1 MTSEDSQMSSVKHQW
16 RTDRLSHLQAAIED
30 DIARDRYNGAVL
42 IVARGGEIA
51 FQHAIG
57 AHDQAQTRPLAM
69 DSVFSIFSVTKAI
82 TNVLAFR
89 AIELGQFALTS
100 KICDI
105 IPEFF
110 TPARSPIT
118 IFDLLT
124 HTSGLP
130 PFFTPRADLNIDRF
144 DDVLAAICQVA
155 HPIGPPGAKVE
166 YSPMANHALLGE
178 AVRRSDPAR
187 RSYRQIAQDEIFTP
201 LKMTDSSIGRRKDLA
216 ARHVVPDFRN
226 LIYSHPSSSNLGP
239 NGAFE
244 EEHAEM
250 PWVGAVCSVPDL
262 FRFAEML
269 RRGGELDGAR
279 ILSPAIIELA
289 RRNWT
294 GDKPNELYATVAYRA
309 NWRIFPAYMGLGFAL
324 RGHGMHHALY
334 GTLASPETFGNYGA
348 GSSLFWVDPV
358 RDMTFA
364 FLSAGV
370 MAGDANIERFQ
381 RLSDIAISAAV

>member
-1 MTSEDSQMSSVKHQW
+1 MSSVRHEW
-16 RTDRLSHLQAAIED
+16 RTDRLNHLRAVIED

-51 FQHAIG
+51 FEDAIG
-57 AHDQAQTRPLAM
+57 SHDQAQTRALAM

-105 IPEFF
+105 IPEFA
-110 TPARSPIT
+110 TAARAPIT

-124 HTSGLP
+124 HSSGLP

-144 DDVLAAICQVA
+144 DDVLAAIYQVA
-155 HPIGPPGAKVE
+155 HPISPPGARVE

-201 LKMTDSSIGRRKDLA
+201 LKMKDSSIGRRADLA
-216 ARHVVPDFRN
+216 ARHVVPDFRD
-226 LIYSHPSSSNLGP
+226 LVYSHPSSSNLGP

-250 PWVGAVCSVPDL
+250 PWVGAVMSVPDL
-262 FRFAEML
+262 YRFAEML

-294 GDKPNELYATVAYRA
+294 GDKPNELYATVAHRA
-309 NWRIFPAYMGLGFAL
+309 GWRIFPAYMGLGFAL
-324 RGHGMHHALY
+324 RGGGMHHALY

-358 RDMTFA
+358 RDLTFA

-370 MAGDANIERFQ
+370 MASDTNIERFQ

>member
-1 MTSEDSQMSSVKHQW
+1 MNPEKHGM
-16 RTDRLSHLQAAIED
+16 RSDRLDHLKAVIQD
-30 DIARDRYNGAVL
+30 DIAKDRYNGAVL
-42 IVARGGEIA
+42 IVGRGGKIVFEE
-51 FQHAIG
+51 AIG
-57 AHDQAQTRPLAM
+57 SKDQAQTRPLAL

-82 TNVLAFR
+82 TNVLALR

-100 KICDI
+100 RICDI
-105 IPEFF
+105 IPEFY
-110 TPARSPIT
+110 TPARAPIT
-118 IFDLLT
+118 VFDLLT
-124 HTSGLP
+124 HTAGLP
-130 PFFTPRADLNIDRF
+130 PLFSPKPGMYIDRF
-144 DDVLAAICQVA
+144 DEVLAAIYEVA
-155 HPIGPPGAKVE
+155 HPISPPGARVE

-178 AVRRSDPAR
+178 AVRRTDPAK
-187 RSYRQIAQDEIFTP
+187 RSYRQIVQDEVFTP
-201 LKMTDSSIGRRKDLA
+201 LKMNDSSIGRRADIK

-226 LIYSHPSSSNLGP
+226 LVYSHPGHSDLGP

-262 FRFAEML
+262 YRFAEMF
-269 RRGGELDGAR
+269 RRKGELDGAR

-289 RRNWT
+289 CRNWT
-294 GDKPNELYATVAYRA
+294 GDKQNELYATVAHRA
-309 NWRIFPAYMGLGFAL
+309 NWRTFPAYMGLGFAL

-358 RDMTFA
+358 RDITFA

-370 MAGDANIERFQ
+370 MASDTNIERFQ

>member
-1 MTSEDSQMSSVKHQW
+1 MSKHQW
-16 RTDRLSHLQAAIED
+16 RSDRLRHLKAVIED

-51 FQHAIG
+51 FQEAIG
-57 AHDQAQTRPLAM
+57 SREQVHNTQRTPLAL

-82 TNVLAFR
+82 TNVATFR

-105 IPEFF
+105 IPEFA
-110 TPARSPIT
+110 TPARAPIT

-124 HTSGLP
+124 HTAGLP
-130 PFFTPRADLNIDRF
+130 PFFSPRPDLNIDKF
-144 DDVLAAICQVA
+144 DDVLAAIYKAA
-155 HPIGPPGAKVE
+155 HPISPPGARVE

-178 AVRRSDPAR
+178 AVRRTDPQK
-187 RSYRQIAQDEIFTP
+187 RSYRDIIHEDIFGP
-201 LKMTDSSIGRRKDLA
+201 LKMDSSSIGRRADLKP
-216 ARHVVPDFRN
+216 RHVVPDFRD
-226 LIYSHPSSSNLGP
+226 LIYSHPSSSNFGP

-262 FRFAEML
+262 HRFAEML
-269 RRGGELDGAR
+269 RGGGELDGAR

-294 GDKPNELYATVAYRA
+294 GDKQNELYATVAYRA

-348 GSSLFWVDPV
+348 GSSLFWIDPV
-358 RDMTFA
+358 RDMTFT

-370 MAGDANIERFQ
+370 MAGDTNIE

>member
-1 MTSEDSQMSSVKHQW
+1 
-16 RTDRLSHLQAAIED
+16 
-30 DIARDRYNGAVL
+30 
-42 IVARGGEIA
+42 
-51 FQHAIG
+51 
-57 AHDQAQTRPLAM
+57 
-69 DSVFSIFSVTKAI
+69 
-82 TNVLAFR
+82 
-89 AIELGQFALTS
+89 
-100 KICDI
+100 
-105 IPEFF
+105 
-110 TPARSPIT
+110 
-118 IFDLLT
+118 
-124 HTSGLP
+124 
-130 PFFTPRADLNIDRF
+130 
-144 DDVLAAICQVA
+144 VLAAIYQVA
-155 HPIGPPGAKVE
+155 HPISAPGIRVE

-178 AVRRSDPAR
+178 AVRRSDPAK
-187 RSYRQIAQDEIFTP
+187 RSYRQIVQDEIFTP

-250 PWVGAVCSVPDL
+250 PWVGAVCSVPNL
-262 FRFAEML
+262 YRFAEML

-294 GDKPNELYATVAYRA
+294 GTKQNELYATVAYRA
-309 NWRIFPAYMGLGFAL
+309 NWRTFPAYMGLGFAL
-324 RGHGMHHALY
+324 RGEGMHHALY

-370 MAGDANIERFQ
+370 MASDTNIERFQ
-381 RLSDIAISAAV
+381 RLGDIAISAAV

>member
-1 MTSEDSQMSSVKHQW
+1 MSSVKHVW
-16 RTDRLSHLQAAIED
+16 RADRLKHLKAVIED

-51 FQHAIG
+51 FQEAIG
-57 AHDQAQTRPLAM
+57 SHDQAQTRALAM

-82 TNVLAFR
+82 TNVLVFR

-105 IPEFF
+105 IPEFA
-110 TPARSPIT
+110 TPARAPIT

-124 HTSGLP
+124 HSSGLP
-130 PFFTPRADLNIDRF
+130 PFFTPRADLNIDVF
-144 DDVLAAICQVA
+144 DDVLAAIYKVA
-155 HPIGPPGAKVE
+155 HPISPPGVRVE

-178 AVRRSDPAR
+178 AVRRSDPAK
-187 RSYRQIAQDEIFTP
+187 RSYRQIVQDEIFTP
-201 LKMTDSSIGRRKDLA
+201 LKMKDSSIGRRKDLA
-216 ARHVVPDFRN
+216 ARHVIPDFRD
-226 LIYSHPSSSNLGP
+226 LIYSHPSTSNLGP

-244 EEHAEM
+244 EENAEM

-294 GDKPNELYATVAYRA
+294 GNEKPNELYATVAYRA
-309 NWRIFPAYMGLGFAL
+309 NWRIYPAYMGLGFAL
-324 RGHGMHHALY
+324 RGPGMHHALY

-358 RDMTFA
+358 RDITFA

-370 MAGDANIERFQ
+370 MASDTNIERFQ
-381 RLSDIAISAAV
+381 RLSDIAISAAI

>member
-1 MTSEDSQMSSVKHQW
+1 MTSEGTRMSSVKHPW
-16 RTDRLSHLQAAIED
+16 RSDRLKHLKATIQD

-51 FQHAIG
+51 FQEAIG
-57 AHDQAQTRPLAM
+57 SHDQAQTRPLAM
-69 DSVFSIFSVTKAI
+69 DSVFSIFSVTKAM
-82 TNVLAFR
+82 TNVLALR

-105 IPEFF
+105 IPEFA
-110 TPARSPIT
+110 TPARAPIT

-124 HTSGLP
+124 HSSGLP
-130 PFFTPRADLNIDRF
+130 PFFTPKPGMCIDVL
-144 DDVLAAICQVA
+144 DEVLAAICQGA
-155 HPIGPPGAKVE
+155 HPIGPPGVRVE

-178 AVRRSDPAR
+178 AVRRTDPAK

-201 LKMTDSSIGRRKDLA
+201 LKMTDSSIGRRADLA

-226 LIYSHPSSSNLGP
+226 LVYSHPSHGNLGP

-244 EEHAEM
+244 EEH
-250 PWVGAVCSVPDL
+250 
-262 FRFAEML
+262 AEML

-309 NWRIFPAYMGLGFAL
+309 GWRIYPAYMGLGFAL
-324 RGHGMHHALY
+324 RGTGMHHALY

-358 RDMTFA
+358 RDITFA

-370 MAGDANIERFQ
+370 MDSATNIERFQ

>member
-1 MTSEDSQMSSVKHQW
+1 MSSAKHLW
-16 RTDRLSHLQAAIED
+16 RADRLKHLKAVIQD

-51 FQHAIG
+51 FQEAIG
-57 AHDQAQTRPLAM
+57 SHDQAQTRALAM
-69 DSVFSIFSVTKAI
+69 ESVFSIFSVTKAI
-82 TNVLAFR
+82 TNVLVFR
-89 AIELGQFALTS
+89 AIELGLFALTS

-105 IPEFF
+105 IPEFA
-110 TPARSPIT
+110 TPARAPIT

-124 HTSGLP
+124 HSSGLP
-130 PFFTPRADLNIDRF
+130 PFFTPKPGMNIDVF
-144 DDVLAAICQVA
+144 DEVLAAIYQVA
-155 HPIGPPGAKVE
+155 HPISPPGVRVE

-178 AVRRSDPAR
+178 AVRRTDPAR
-187 RSYRQIAQDEIFTP
+187 RSYRQIVQDEIFTP
-201 LKMTDSSIGRRKDLA
+201 LKMKDSSIGRRKDLA
-216 ARHVVPDFRN
+216 ARHVIPDFRD
-226 LIYSHPSSSNLGP
+226 LIYSHPSTSNLGP

-244 EEHAEM
+244 EENAEM

-294 GDKPNELYATVAYRA
+294 GNEKPNELYATVAYRA
-309 NWRIFPAYMGLGFAL
+309 NWRIYPAYMGLGFAL
-324 RGHGMHHALY
+324 RGPGMHHALY

-358 RDMTFA
+358 RDITFA

-370 MAGDANIERFQ
+370 MASDTNIERFQ
-381 RLSDIAISAAV
+381 RLSDIAISAAI

>member
-1 MTSEDSQMSSVKHQW
+1 MSSVKHQW
-16 RTDRLSHLQAAIED
+16 RTDRLKHLKAVIED

-51 FQHAIG
+51 FQEAIG
-57 AHDQAQTRPLAM
+57 SHDQAQTRALAM

-82 TNVLAFR
+82 TNVLVFR
-89 AIELGQFALTS
+89 AIELGLFALTS

-105 IPEFF
+105 IPEFA
-110 TPARSPIT
+110 TTARTPIT

-124 HTSGLP
+124 HSSGLP
-130 PFFTPRADLNIDRF
+130 PFFTPKPGMNIDVF
-144 DDVLAAICQVA
+144 DEVLAAIYQVA
-155 HPIGPPGAKVE
+155 HPISPPGVRVE

-178 AVRRSDPAR
+178 AVRRTDPAKR
-187 RSYRQIAQDEIFTP
+187 GYRQIVQDEIFTP

-216 ARHVVPDFRN
+216 ARHVIPDFRD
-226 LIYSHPSSSNLGP
+226 LIYSHPSTSNLGP

-294 GDKPNELYATVAYRA
+294 GNEKPNELYATVAYRA
-309 NWRIFPAYMGLGFAL
+309 NWRIYPAYMGLGFAL
-324 RGHGMHHALY
+324 RGPGMHHALY

-348 GSSLFWVDPV
+348 GSALFWIDPV
-358 RDMTFA
+358 RDITFA

-370 MAGDANIERFQ
+370 MASDTNIERFQ
-381 RLSDIAISAAV
+381 RLSDIAISAAI

>member
-1 MTSEDSQMSSVKHQW
+1 MSKHIW
-16 RTDRLSHLQAAIED
+16 RADRLKHLKATIQD

-51 FQHAIG
+51 FQEAIG
-57 AHDQAQTRPLAM
+57 CHDQAQTRPLQM
-69 DSVFSIFSVTKAI
+69 DSVFSIFSVTKAV

-110 TPARSPIT
+110 TPARAPIT

-124 HTSGLP
+124 HSSGLP
-130 PFFTPRADLNIDRF
+130 PFFTPRADLNIDVF
-144 DDVLAAICQVA
+144 DDVLKAIYQVA
-155 HPIGPPGAKVE
+155 HPISPPGVRVE

-178 AVRRSDPAR
+178 AVRRSDPQK

-216 ARHVVPDFRN
+216 PRHVVPDFRN
-226 LIYSHPSSSNLGP
+226 LVYSHPSSSNLGP

-250 PWVGAVCSVPDL
+250 PWVGAVMSVPDL
-262 FRFAEML
+262 YRFAEML

-289 RRNWT
+289 CRNWT
-294 GDKPNELYATVAYRA
+294 GNEKPNELYATVAHRA
-309 NWRIFPAYMGLGFAL
+309 GWRIYPAYMGLGFAL
-324 RGHGMHHALY
+324 RGPGMHHALY

-348 GSSLFWVDPV
+348 GSSLFWVDPA

-370 MAGDANIERFQ
+370 MASDTNIERFQ
-381 RLSDIAISAAV
+381 RLCDIAISAAV

>member
-1 MTSEDSQMSSVKHQW
+1 MSKYVW
-16 RTDRLSHLQAAIED
+16 RADRLKHLKAVIQD

-51 FQHAIG
+51 FQEAIG
-57 AHDQAQTRPLAM
+57 SHDQAQTRALAM
-69 DSVFSIFSVTKAI
+69 DSVFSIFSVTKAV

-124 HTSGLP
+124 HSSGLP

-144 DDVLAAICQVA
+144 DDVLAAIYKVA
-155 HPIGPPGAKVE
+155 HPISPPGVRVE

-178 AVRRSDPAR
+178 AVRRTDPAK

-201 LKMTDSSIGRRKDLA
+201 LKMKDSSIGRRKDLA
-216 ARHVVPDFRN
+216 ARHVIPDFRD
-226 LIYSHPSSSNLGP
+226 LVYSHPSSSNLGP

-250 PWVGAVCSVPDL
+250 PWVGAVMSVPDL

-279 ILSPAIIELA
+279 ILSPAVIELA

-294 GDKPNELYATVAYRA
+294 GNEKPNELYATVAHRA
-309 NWRIFPAYMGLGFAL
+309 GWRIYPAYMGLGFAL
-324 RGHGMHHALY
+324 RGPGMHHALY

-358 RDMTFA
+358 RDLTFA

-370 MAGDANIERFQ
+370 MASDTNIERFQ

>member
-1 MTSEDSQMSSVKHQW
+1 MSVNHQW
-16 RTDRLSHLQAAIED
+16 RTDRFDHLKAVIED

-51 FQHAIG
+51 FQEAIG
-57 AHDQAQTRPLAM
+57 SHDQAQTRPLAM

-89 AIELGQFALTS
+89 AIELGQFALTT

-130 PFFTPRADLNIDRF
+130 PFFTPRADLNIDKF
-144 DDVLAAICQVA
+144 DDVLAAIYKVA

-178 AVRRSDPAR
+178 AVRRSDPAK

-216 ARHVVPDFRN
+216 ARHVIPDFRD

-250 PWVGAVCSVPDL
+250 PWVGAVCSVPNL

-294 GDKPNELYATVAYRA
+294 GDKPNELYATVAHRA

-370 MAGDANIERFQ
+370 LASDTNIERFQ

>member
-1 MTSEDSQMSSVKHQW
+1 MSKHVW
-16 RTDRLSHLQAAIED
+16 RADRLKHLKATIQD

-51 FQHAIG
+51 FQEAIG
-57 AHDQAQTRPLAM
+57 SHDQAQTRALQM
-69 DSVFSIFSVTKAI
+69 DSVFSIFSVTKAV

-110 TPARSPIT
+110 TPARGPIT

-124 HTSGLP
+124 HSSGLP
-130 PFFTPRADLNIDRF
+130 PFFTPRADLNIDKF
-144 DDVLAAICQVA
+144 DDVLAAICKVA
-155 HPIGPPGAKVE
+155 HPISPPGVRVE

-178 AVRRSDPAR
+178 AVRRTDPAR
-187 RSYRQIAQDEIFTP
+187 RNYRQIAQDEIFTP
-201 LKMTDSSIGRRKDLA
+201 LKMKDSSIGRRKDLA
-216 ARHVVPDFRN
+216 ARHVVPDFRD
-226 LIYSHPSSSNLGP
+226 LVYSHPSSSNLGP

-250 PWVGAVCSVPDL
+250 PWVGAVMSVPDL

-279 ILSPAIIELA
+279 VLSPAIVELA

-294 GDKPNELYATVAYRA
+294 GNEKPNELYATVAHRA
-309 NWRIFPAYMGLGFAL
+309 GWRIYPAYMGLGFAL
-324 RGHGMHHALY
+324 RGSGMHHALY

-348 GSSLFWVDPV
+348 GSSLFWVDPA

-370 MAGDANIERFQ
+370 MASDTNIERFQ
-381 RLSDIAISAAV
+381 RLCDIAISAAV

>member
-1 MTSEDSQMSSVKHQW
+1 MSSVKHLW
-16 RTDRLSHLQAAIED
+16 RADRLKHLKAVIQD

-42 IVARGGEIA
+42 IVARGGEVA
-51 FQHAIG
+51 FQEAIG
-57 AHDQAQTRPLAM
+57 SHDQAQTRALAM

-82 TNVLAFR
+82 TNVLVFR

-105 IPEFF
+105 IPEFA
-110 TPARSPIT
+110 TPARAPIT

-124 HTSGLP
+124 HSSGLP
-130 PFFTPRADLNIDRF
+130 PFFTPKPGMNIDVF
-144 DDVLAAICQVA
+144 DEVLAAICQVA
-155 HPIGPPGAKVE
+155 HPISPPGVRVE

-187 RSYRQIAQDEIFTP
+187 RSYRQIVQDEIFTP

-216 ARHVVPDFRN
+216 ARHVIPDFRD
-226 LIYSHPSSSNLGP
+226 LIYSHPSTGNLGP

-244 EEHAEM
+244 EENAEM

-279 ILSPAIIELA
+279 ILSPAMIELA

-294 GDKPNELYATVAYRA
+294 GNEKPNELYATVAYRA
-309 NWRIFPAYMGLGFAL
+309 GWRIYPAYMGLGFAL
-324 RGHGMHHALY
+324 RGTGMHHALY

-348 GSSLFWVDPV
+348 GSALFWIDPV

-370 MAGDANIERFQ
+370 MASDTNIERFQ